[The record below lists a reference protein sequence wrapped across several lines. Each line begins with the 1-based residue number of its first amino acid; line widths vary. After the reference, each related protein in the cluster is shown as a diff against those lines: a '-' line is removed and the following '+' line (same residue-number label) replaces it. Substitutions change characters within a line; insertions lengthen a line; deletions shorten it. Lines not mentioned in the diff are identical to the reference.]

1 MKTTLFK
8 QSGQA
13 LVIIAIAAVGLFGIV
28 GLAVD
33 GSAKFSDRRHAQN
46 AADTAALAAALTKA
60 NGLAAVPPQ
69 IDSVCS
75 TVSGYTNSTFCLDI
89 IDAAWDRAE
98 ENGYDGL
105 IPDSVDVYSPPIS
118 GPYINNAS
126 YVQVIITS
134 YTNTYFARVMGIR
147 QTKNTVEAVALADEG
162 GPLFGGASL
171 ISVNPS
177 PSCSNNAGVPGGG
190 SVDVGG
196 NGTVNLDG
204 GGIFVNSDEVC
215 GYVQTSCGLTLNITN
230 GGKILSAGSSIYMKD
245 KTTGSDCNT
254 SNPPATDTTQKQYVI
269 PDDIY
274 MPDEPIECGQTSSAY
289 PTYGDPN
296 GDDWTITPGLYDIF
310 PQQNINGGHG
320 GKKVRII
327 MEPGVYCVD
336 GDVDWNGNIFQSL
349 DGTSGV
355 TIYIKSG
362 HSFNFRIDS
371 DIYLNASNS
380 GDYENFLIIVDG
392 TPTNITS
399 CQINGG
405 DYLSMNGMI
414 YAPYCDVTI
423 NGNSTSLSDFHAQV
437 LGWNLKVD
445 GGSTIN
451 FKYDPD
457 YVPVLKRKVGLLR

>member
-1 MKTTLFK
+1 MMKARLFK

-60 NGLAAVPPQ
+60 NGLAAVPPE
-69 IDSVCS
+69 IDSICKTPVEPTTS
-75 TVSGYTNSTFCLDI
+75 DFCLDI
-89 IDAAWDRAE
+89 IYAAWDRAV

-105 IPDSVDVYSPPIS
+105 LPDSVDVYSPPIS

-134 YTNTYFARVMGIR
+134 YTNTYFARVLGIR

-177 PSCSNNAGVPGGG
+177 PGCPTNAGVPGGG
-190 SVDVGG
+190 SVDIGG

-204 GGIFVNSDEVC
+204 GGIFVNSDETC

-230 GGKILSAGSSIYMKD
+230 GGKILTAGSPVYMKD

-254 SNPPATDTTQKQYVI
+254 SNAPAKDTTQKQYVV

-274 MPDEPIECGQTSSAY
+274 MPDEPAECKQTAY
-289 PTYGDPN
+289 AQDLGGN
-296 GDDWTITPGLYDIF
+296 KWRITPGYYTIF
-310 PQQNINGGHG
+310 PHQEINGGHG
-320 GKKVRII
+320 GKKVDIV
-327 MEPGVYCVD
+327 MDHGVYCVD
-336 GDVDWNGNIFQSL
+336 GDVDWNGNIFNSL

-362 HSFNFRIDS
+362 NSFSFRI
-371 DIYLNASNS
+371 NS
-380 GDYENFLIIVDG
+380 TIKLHADGSPEYDNFLIIVNG
-392 TPTNITS
+392 SPSNIES
-399 CQINGG
+399 CQIDGG
-405 DYLSMNGMI
+405 NYLSMNGMI

-423 NGNSTSLSDFHAQV
+423 NGDSTSNSEFHAQV
-437 LGWNLKVD
+437 LGWNLKVN

-451 FKYDPD
+451 FKYHPD
-457 YVPVLKRKVGLLR
+457 YVPVLKRKVGLMR